1 MRIGAGMRLKYLFDI
16 TRMAFRSQGVPETLK
31 LVHGYLGNKF
41 FPVSSDETA
50 RRFRLGQRLSEKL
63 DHTVAYGPFRGLV
76 LSDTSWWGAADRG
89 SMLLGLYEQE
99 VLSKLSELSSGRS
112 TLIDLGAADGYYAV
126 GAVTSGLFDNSIAF
140 EISEIGQTAI
150 IENAHRNSVGDRIRV
165 FGEAKSDFLTSLNTH
180 FGLDLSGTVLLIDI
194 EGAEFDLLSGEL
206 LHELRH
212 AALIVEIHDF
222 LQSDSR
228 RVELLLERAK
238 DFFESSWI
246 TTGQRDLSAF
256 MEIDEWP
263 DDDRWI
269 LCSESR
275 PKRMKWLV
283 LAPR

>member
-1 MRIGAGMRLKYLFDI
+1 M
-16 TRMAFRSQGVPETLK
+16 
-31 LVHGYLGNKF
+31 
-41 FPVSSDETA
+41 
-50 RRFRLGQRLSEKL
+50 
-63 DHTVAYGPFRGLV
+63 
-76 LSDTSWWGAADRG
+76 
-89 SMLLGLYEQE
+89 
-99 VLSKLSELSSGRS
+99 SSGRS

-194 EGAEFDLLSGEL
+194 EGAEFNLLSVEL
-206 LHELRH
+206 LWGLRC

-222 LQSDSR
+222 QPEDSGQL
-228 RVELLLERAK
+228 ELLLERSK
-238 DFFESSWI
+238 EFFVISWI
-246 TTGQRDLSAF
+246 TTGQRDLSVF
-256 MEIDEWP
+256 PEIEEWP

-275 PKRMKWLV
+275 PKRMKWLA
-283 LAPR
+283 LTPK